1 MSDALYVVYDNE
13 VAGLVTR
20 LNNGR
25 LRFDYDDEYRRKKS
39 STPLSVSMH
48 LQVQS
53 HPDSVISPWLSG
65 LLPDNEA
72 VIARW
77 ARYYQVSAS
86 STFSLLSTPIGHD
99 VAGAFRFATPAA
111 LDEVR
116 ERNGH
121 VTWLNEDELARQLSE
136 LKADTTSWLGRY
148 FQGHFSLAGAQAKTA
163 LLFAN
168 GKWGVPTGS
177 IPTTHILK
185 PAVSGFDGHD
195 INEHLCLDAARRA
208 GLVVSRSQIVSFRD
222 ESVLVIERYDRRVVN
237 GEFVRIHQEDLCQAL
252 SVWPSYKYQSD
263 GGPGPKDI
271 VHLFRQV
278 MSTRSKEDAIER
290 FVGALAWNWIIG
302 GTDGHAKNYSLV
314 LSQGDIRLA
323 PLYDIASALPYGTH
337 ERKLRLAMKVGG
349 EYLVAPMR
357 NLWPK
362 VADDLDLDPDM
373 VVEWVAELVR
383 RAPDAM
389 ADAAGAIGD
398 LSLNHPLTPRL
409 VDLVGERARRCL
421 RILGN

>member
-1 MSDALYVVYDNE
+1 MSDGLYVVYDNE

-25 LRFDYDDEYRRKKS
+25 LRFDYDDEYRRKIN
-39 STPLSVSMH
+39 STPLSVSMP

-77 ARYYQVSAS
+77 ARYYQVGAS
-86 STFSLLSTPIGHD
+86 SAFSLLSTPIGHD
-99 VAGAFRFATPAA
+99 VAGAFRFATPEA

-208 GLVVSRSQIVSFRD
+208 GLVVSRSQIMSFGD

-237 GEFVRIHQEDLCQAL
+237 GEIVRIHQEDLCQAL

-337 ERKLRLAMKVGG
+337 ERKLRLAMKVGD

-362 VADDLDLDPDM
+362 VADDLDLDPDLTIER
-373 VVEWVAELVR
+373 VVELVR

-389 ADAAGAIGD
+389 TDAARAIGD
-398 LSLNHPLTPRL
+398 LSLNHALTPHL
-409 VDLVGERARRCL
+409 VDLVSERARRCL